1 MFITF
6 EGIEGSGKSLQV
18 SRAEAYL
25 KSKGISSLV
34 TREPGGT
41 EFGKSLRRIL
51 LESGGPPREPLCELL
66 LYLADRRQ
74 HLTEVIE
81 PALGRG
87 ITVLCD
93 RYHDATRAYQG
104 AARGVPRQTID
115 SLTGLIGIRDPD
127 ATILL
132 DLEPGVGL
140 ERARTRNHRA
150 SSTRAEGRFEAED
163 LAFHTRVR
171 LGYLDLAKQFSHRF
185 QVVPAGGAPDEV
197 FSRIE
202 PLLQQW
208 LLIGNRS

>member
-25 KSKGISSLV
+25 KEERIPCLV

-51 LESGGPPREPLCELL
+51 LETEGPPREPICELL

-74 HLTEVIE
+74 HLTQVIE
-81 PALGRG
+81 PALRQG

-104 AARGVPRQTID
+104 AARGVPGRTID
-115 SLTGLIGIRDPD
+115 SLARLLDIRDPD

-132 DLEPGVGL
+132 DLEPEIGL
-140 ERARTRNHRA
+140 ERARRRNHLA
-150 SSTRAEGRFEAED
+150 ATACAEGRFEAES
-163 LAFHTRVR
+163 LAFHAGVR
-171 LGYLDLAKQFSHRF
+171 TGYLDLARQFPQRF
-185 QVVPAGGAPDEV
+185 HIVPASGTPDEV

-202 PLLQQW
+202 PLLHRW
-208 LLIGNRS
+208 LLQGNCP